1 MAGDWIK
8 MRNNLWD
15 DPRISQICDLTDV
28 SEATVIGGL
37 YWLWSAADEHTEDG
51 FMPGLSINGIDR
63 KTGVK
68 GLGSALVSIE
78 WIEEANGG
86 INILRF
92 DEHNGSS
99 AKRRSSDAQR
109 KANSRN
115 MSAIDA
121 DNSTTYSGQ
130 DAPNCGARE
139 EKNREENKELKS
151 KATTAPQAAG
161 AKAQKFDAIAF
172 FEPHLVSPQVLND
185 WLRIRKGKRL
195 VSTETAFN
203 GFIAEVHKTGMCV
216 ADAIQLCC
224 VRGWGGLDAEWLKPK
239 SQASPVAGY
248 QTQNEK
254 AKAWADK
261 LIRNKQHE
269 QRTPNFIDINTI
281 EAAEP
286 VT

>member
-1 MAGDWIK
+1 MYYYQHHIGDYRKDTAHLTLLEHGIYRQLLDLYYTNETPLPADHAPT
-8 MRNNLWD
+8 MRLLCVRN
-15 DPRISQICDLTDV
+15 
-28 SEATVIGGL
+28 
-37 YWLWSAADEHTEDG
+37 ADESNAYKNLINDFFIEMEDG
-51 FMPGLSINGIDR
+51 FHHKRCDVEIAKFHGKSEKSRDAANKRWSNNADAMPTQCEGNANQEPITNNQEPITNIN
-63 KTGVK
+63 KP
-68 GLGSALVSIE
+68 
-78 WIEEANGG
+78 
-86 INILRF
+86 
-92 DEHNGSS
+92 
-99 AKRRSSDAQR
+99 Q
-109 KANSRN
+109 
-115 MSAIDA
+115 
-121 DNSTTYSGQ
+121 
-130 DAPNCGARE
+130 
-139 EKNREENKELKS
+139 
-151 KATTAPQAAG
+151 QAAS

-248 QTQNEK
+248 QTPNEK

-261 LIRNKQHE
+261 LTGNKHHE

-281 EAAEP
+281 EAGEP
-286 VT
+286 AS